1 MERTTQQLQ
10 TDRHEHP
17 QASPERPPIWEN
29 TRPRENAQLDRDDL
43 NRGVERLEA
52 VLGR

>member
-1 MERTTQQLQ
+1 MERTTQQHQ
-10 TDRHEHP
+10 AKRPEATP
-17 QASPERPPIWEN
+17 QRPPVWEN
-29 TRPRENAQLDRDDL
+29 TRPRENAELDRADL

>member
-1 MERTTQQLQ
+1 MERTTQQHQ
-10 TDRHEHP
+10 PTPRERP
-17 QASPERPPIWEN
+17 EERPERRPIWSN
-29 TRPRENAQLDRDDL
+29 TRPRANPVVDRQDV